1 MRKLFIALCFLSV
14 SSVAARADKPV
25 NWTGFYFGGHGAYL
39 SSDTAYPGSTAPSQS
54 FDGAL
59 LGLQAGY
66 NWQIGN
72 VVLGAEADISFG
84 NIKDALRDGN
94 FLGYS
99 GKIDTMGTVLKPKA
113 PTRAA
118 VQHMLAKVS
127 ASGGTVHGAG
137 VRALHQAGV
146 RIPAGAKLAV
156 IVAGDEAGEDG
167 VTLANTFR
175 ALEYQVAGLAL
186 ICAVASGRGNTV
198 RTCAQALGVSF
209 TEVDVDQFDDPYQV
223 PRVLRAILEAPVPT
237 DFPWTVAPRA
247 SWVDKVMK
255 TPLLAP
261 DGRPQAQP

>member
-99 GKIDTMGTVLKPKA
+99 GKIDTMGTVRGRLGYSFGNVMPYLTAGYGWVRLEQGSTCPDAAPFGVCSFTGKYDVASKETFSGFVWGGGVEWAIARQWSLKAEVLFMDLDRESYTATIPNVGKVTS
-113 PTRAA
+113 P
-118 VQHMLAKVS
+118 VDLNVDYLAKV
-127 ASGGTVHGAG
+127 G
-137 VRALHQAGV
+137 VNYR
-146 RIPAGAKLAV
+146 
-156 IVAGDEAGEDG
+156 
-167 VTLANTFR
+167 F
-175 ALEYQVAGLAL
+175 
-186 ICAVASGRGNTV
+186 
-198 RTCAQALGVSF
+198 
-209 TEVDVDQFDDPYQV
+209 
-223 PRVLRAILEAPVPT
+223 
-237 DFPWTVAPRA
+237 
-247 SWVDKVMK
+247 
-255 TPLLAP
+255 
-261 DGRPQAQP
+261 